1 MRYTV
6 DPQIF
11 VKYPGFMRAVII
23 AENINNTGEN
33 AELAAELAACEI
45 FARESLDD
53 SFKEHP
59 KLAAWAEVFRSMDLN
74 PNRYPPSVVNL
85 IKRARSGKPLP
96 FVNPLV
102 AAFNCISLKNF
113 CPCGGD
119 DLSVVEG
126 DLALTLAKGDESY
139 VPLGQPDVVETPP
152 AGEVIYMDTAAKDVF
167 CRAWCWKNGDR
178 SKLLPTTTRAAVNID
193 LLPPMGM
200 ADAER
205 IANELA
211 GLLQKYTGAKTAIH
225 YLTPDTMEFTV

>member
-1 MRYTV
+1 MRYSI
-6 DPQIF
+6 DPQVF
-11 VKYPGFMRAVII
+11 AKYPGFMRAVIV
-23 AENINNTGEN
+23 AENIDNSKEN
-33 AELAAELAACEI
+33 AELAAELAACEA
-45 FARESLDD
+45 FARENLDD

-59 KLAAWAEVFRSMDLN
+59 KLAVWAEAFRSMDLN

-102 AAFNCISLKNF
+102 AAFNCISLKNL

-119 DLSVVEG
+119 DLDVVEG
-126 DLALTLAKGDESY
+126 DLALTLATGDESY
-139 VPLGQPDVVETPP
+139 VPLGQPDVTETPP
-152 AGEVIYMDTAAKDVF
+152 AGEVIYMDTASKDVF

-178 SKLLPTTTRAAVNID
+178 SKLLPTTSRAAVNID
-193 LLPPMGM
+193 IMPPMGV

-211 GLLQKYTGAKTAIH
+211 AMLQKYTGATTAIH
-225 YLTPDTMEFTV
+225 YLTPDNTEFQI